1 MSGTVET
8 GKHKI
13 LRYLVKISNGKKT
26 LIKLY
31 FREKLF
37 QI

>member
-13 LRYLVKISNGKKT
+13 LRYLVKIPNGKKT
-26 LIKLY
+26 FNKVV
-31 FREKLF
+31 F
-37 QI
+37 

>member
-13 LRYLVKISNGKKT
+13 LRYLVKIPNGKKT
-26 LIKLY
+26 VIKVV
-31 FREKLF
+31 F
-37 QI
+37 